1 MAANFLAGPSAQ
13 ARAGGV
19 AAVPQFQGDP
29 VETETNGRESDGTE
43 YMVAGIVTAALL
55 LLVLMNKGGFKAM
68 AAVNVGGS

>member
-1 MAANFLAGPSAQ
+1 
-13 ARAGGV
+13 
-19 AAVPQFQGDP
+19 